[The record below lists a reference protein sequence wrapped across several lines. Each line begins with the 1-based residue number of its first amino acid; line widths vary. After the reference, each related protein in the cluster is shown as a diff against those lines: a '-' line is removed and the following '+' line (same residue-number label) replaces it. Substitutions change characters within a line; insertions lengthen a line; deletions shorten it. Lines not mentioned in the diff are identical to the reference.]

1 LPHISNYTD
10 FDPLERAAGVELLY
24 LSEANQV
31 AGLDLLILPGSKST
45 IPDLAWLRQSGMARA
60 IHDYR
65 LAGGEIVGICG
76 GYQMLGKTVADPAG
90 VESDL
95 DLCEGLGFL
104 DVDTVLTG
112 EKQTHQVAG
121 SGLEG
126 AELIGLGRDEVIN
139 GYEIHMG
146 ETSIGPLA
154 LPLLRLTMRSGC
166 TVVVNDGAITVDGR
180 VWGTYLHGFFDNAI
194 IRQSLLARLRQRR
207 GMVTIADAAGH
218 DLDAELDRL
227 ADHLQ
232 AHLDVERIFAL
243 LVPPGSQG

>member
-1 LPHISNYTD
+1 L
-10 FDPLERAAGVELLY
+10 
-24 LSEANQV
+24 

-65 LAGGEIVGICG
+65 RAGGELIGICG
-76 GYQMLGKTVADPAG
+76 GYQMLGKTVADPEK

-104 DVDTVLTG
+104 DVETILTG
-112 EKQTHQVAG
+112 DKQTHQVAG
-121 SGLEG
+121 SALDG
-126 AELIGLGRDEVIN
+126 AELIGLEPDTVVH

-146 ETSIGPLA
+146 ETTLGPLA

-166 TVVVNDGAITVDGR
+166 TVVVDDGAISADGR
-180 VWGTYLHGFFDNAI
+180 VWGTYLHGFFDNEI

-207 GMVTIADAAGH
+207 GLDAVAEVAGN
-218 DLDAELDRL
+218 DLDGELDRL

-232 AHLDVERIFAL
+232 AHLDVERILAL
-243 LVPPGSQG
+243 LVPPGGPG

>member
-1 LPHISNYTD
+1 VAC
-10 FDPLERAAGVELLY
+10 FRA
-24 LSEANQV
+24 
-31 AGLDLLILPGSKST
+31 
-45 IPDLAWLRQSGMARA
+45 
-60 IHDYR
+60 
-65 LAGGEIVGICG
+65 AGGEIVGICG

-95 DLCEGLGFL
+95 ELCEGLGFL
-104 DVDTVLTG
+104 DVDTLLTG

-126 AELIGLGRDEVIN
+126 AELIGLDRDTAIN

-146 ETSIGPLA
+146 ETTIGPLA

-166 TVVVNDGAITVDGR
+166 TVVVDDGAITADGR
-180 VWGTYLHGFFDNAI
+180 VWGTYLHGFFDNKI

-207 GMVTIADAAGH
+207 GLVTVPEGAES

-232 AHLDVERIFAL
+232 AHLDVDRILAL
-243 LVPPGSQG
+243 LAPPGGQE

>member
-1 LPHISNYTD
+1 
-10 FDPLERAAGVELLY
+10 
-24 LSEANQV
+24 V

-65 LAGGEIVGICG
+65 QAGGEIVGICG

-95 DLCEGLGFL
+95 ELCEGLGFL
-104 DVDTVLTG
+104 DVDTLLTG

-126 AELIGLGRDEVIN
+126 AELIGLDRDTAIN

-146 ETSIGPLA
+146 ETTIGPLA

-166 TVVVNDGAITVDGR
+166 TVVVDDGAITADGR
-180 VWGTYLHGFFDNAI
+180 VWGTYLHGFFDNAVV
-194 IRQSLLARLRQRR
+194 RQSLLTRLRHRR
-207 GMVTIADAAGH
+207 GLAIVPEGAGSN
-218 DLDAELDRL
+218 LDAELDRL

-232 AHLDVERIFAL
+232 EHLDVERILAL
-243 LVPPGSQG
+243 LVPPGGPG